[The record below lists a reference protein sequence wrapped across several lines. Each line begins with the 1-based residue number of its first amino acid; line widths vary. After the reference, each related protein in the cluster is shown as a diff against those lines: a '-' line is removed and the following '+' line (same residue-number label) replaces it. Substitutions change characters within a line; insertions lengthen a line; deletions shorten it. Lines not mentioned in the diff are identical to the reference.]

1 MTPAAAGGRLRRVK
15 LDAWWMGGT
24 ALWLASCGSATFIAQ
39 QYPGPA
45 RPQETIAILRVNG
58 GEPPLTSLDGDPL
71 RVQPEKGTRFHIE
84 VLPGEHE
91 VGVSVP
97 EPGLPQGVVVRFI
110 AEAGKVYRFMT
121 LGAPS
126 EPGRMPAWN
135 AQAVEVDRAT
145 DAEIRRVP
153 APPDAH

>member
-1 MTPAAAGGRLRRVK
+1 
-15 LDAWWMGGT
+15 
-24 ALWLASCGSATFIAQ
+24 
-39 QYPGPA
+39 
-45 RPQETIAILRVNG
+45 VNG
-58 GEPPLTSLDGDPL
+58 GESPLTSLDGDPL

-97 EPGLPQGVVVRFI
+97 EPGLPGGVVVRFI
-110 AEAGKVYRFMT
+110 AEAGKVYRFMA

-126 EPGRMPAWN
+126 EPGRMAAWS

-153 APPDAH
+153 APTDAH